1 MANEE
6 SPAQRFRILCVDDEP
21 WIRDLLRLLLQR
33 AGYSVET
40 AADGQDAW
48 ETLSRDLTAFDLVI
62 TDNEMPKLSGLALVE
77 RLRDAGFT
85 RNVVMFSA
93 SVLSQAGDRL
103 QRLNIAAVVKKGRP
117 VTELMEQIRR
127 IETEA

>member
-1 MANEE
+1 M
-6 SPAQRFRILCVDDEP
+6 QKFLWIL
-21 WIRDLLRLLLQR
+21 I
-33 AGYSVET
+33 
-40 AADGQDAW
+40 ADY
-48 ETLSRDLTAFDLVI
+48 LTAFDLVI